1 MRFPYLLLLSFIFLI
16 PSSAMAQHFEKLKF
30 KRSLETEVAPIKSKS
45 PKGAMIRSAI
55 IPGWGQVYNKKY
67 IKALVYLG
75 GEMYFASRYISLDDK
90 IKKITVD
97 GISDS
102 IIEDKEHERN
112 GWLWLLG
119 GGYLLALGDAF
130 VDAHLYGLYD
140 DTKLSVGLRTDD
152 RSGSLQMQLSLTF

>member
-30 KRSLETEVAPIKSKS
+30 KRSLENEVTPIKSKS

-67 IKALVYLG
+67 VKALVYLG
-75 GEMYFASRYISLDDK
+75 GELYFASKYISLNDK
-90 IKKITVD
+90 INKTPD
-97 GISDS
+97 DDISES
-102 IIEDKEHERN
+102 NIEDKEHERN

-119 GGYLLALGDAF
+119 AGYLLALGDAF

-152 RSGSLQMQLSLTF
+152 RSGSLQMQLNFTF

>member
-1 MRFPYLLLLSFIFLI
+1 
-16 PSSAMAQHFEKLKF
+16 MAQHIEKLKF

-75 GEMYFASRYISLDDK
+75 GELYFASRYISLDDK
-90 IKKITVD
+90 INNTPDD
-97 GISDS
+97 GISES
-102 IIEDKEHERN
+102 NIEDKEHERN

-119 GGYLLALGDAF
+119 AGYLLALGDAF

>member
-1 MRFPYLLLLSFIFLI
+1 MRFTILLLLSFIFLI
-16 PSSAMAQHFEKLKF
+16 PSSVMAQHFEKLKF

-90 IKKITVD
+90 IKKMTVD
-97 GISDS
+97 GISEA

>member
-16 PSSAMAQHFEKLKF
+16 PSSVMAQHFEKLKF

-75 GEMYFASRYISLDDK
+75 GEMYFASKYISLDDK
-90 IKKITVD
+90 IKKMTVD
-97 GISDS
+97 GISES

-152 RSGSLQMQLSLTF
+152 RSGYLQMQLSITF

>member
-1 MRFPYLLLLSFIFLI
+1 MRFSTLLLLSFIFLI

-30 KRSLETEVAPIKSKS
+30 KLSSENEVAPIKSKS

-67 IKALVYLG
+67 VKALVYLG

-90 IKKITVD
+90 IKKMADD
-97 GISDS
+97 GIDES

-119 GGYLLALGDAF
+119 AGYLLALGDAF

-152 RSGSLQMQLSLTF
+152 RSGSLQMQMNLTF

>member
-1 MRFPYLLLLSFIFLI
+1 MRFSTLLLLSFIFLI

-30 KRSLETEVAPIKSKS
+30 KRSLENEVAPIKSKS

-67 IKALVYLG
+67 VKALVYLG

-90 IKKITVD
+90 IKKMADD
-97 GISDS
+97 GIDES

-119 GGYLLALGDAF
+119 AGYLLALGDAF

-152 RSGSLQMQLSLTF
+152 RSGSLQMQLNLTF

>member
-1 MRFPYLLLLSFIFLI
+1 
-16 PSSAMAQHFEKLKF
+16 MAQHFEKLKF
-30 KRSLETEVAPIKSKS
+30 KLSLENEVTPIKSKS

-75 GEMYFASRYISLDDK
+75 GELYFASRYISLDDK
-90 IKKITVD
+90 IKKLVD
-97 GISDS
+97 DGEDELT
-102 IIEDKEHERN
+102 IEDKEHERN

-119 GGYLLALGDAF
+119 AGYLLALGDAF

-140 DTKLSVGLRTDD
+140 DKKLSVRLRTVD
-152 RSGSLQMQLSLTF
+152 RSGSLQMQLNFTF

>member
-1 MRFPYLLLLSFIFLI
+1 MRFSTLLLLSFIFLI

-30 KRSLETEVAPIKSKS
+30 KLSSENEVAPIKSKS

-67 IKALVYLG
+67 VKALVYLG

-90 IKKITVD
+90 IKKMADD
-97 GISDS
+97 GIDES

-119 GGYLLALGDAF
+119 AGYLLALGDAF

-152 RSGSLQMQLSLTF
+152 RSGSLQMQLNLTF

>member
-1 MRFPYLLLLSFIFLI
+1 MRFTILLLISFIFLI
-16 PSSAMAQHFEKLKF
+16 PSSVMAQHFEKLKF

-75 GEMYFASRYISLDDK
+75 GELYFASKYISLDDK
-90 IKKITVD
+90 LKKLVD
-97 GISDS
+97 EGENESK
-102 IIEDKEHERN
+102 IEDKEHERN

-152 RSGSLQMQLSLTF
+152 RPGSLQMQLSLTF

>member
-1 MRFPYLLLLSFIFLI
+1 MRFSNLLLLSFIFLI

-30 KRSLETEVAPIKSKS
+30 NLSSETEVAPIKSKS

-67 IKALVYLG
+67 VKALVYLG

-90 IKKITVD
+90 IKKLVD
-97 GISDS
+97 DGEDELT
-102 IIEDKEHERN
+102 IEDKEHERN

-119 GGYLLALGDAF
+119 AGYLLALGDAF

-152 RSGSLQMQLSLTF
+152 RSGSLQMQLNLTF

>member
-1 MRFPYLLLLSFIFLI
+1 MRFSTLLLLSFIFLI

-30 KRSLETEVAPIKSKS
+30 KRSSENEVAPIKSKS

-67 IKALVYLG
+67 VKALVYLG

-90 IKKITVD
+90 IKKMADD
-97 GISDS
+97 GIDES

-119 GGYLLALGDAF
+119 AGYLLALGDAF

-152 RSGSLQMQLSLTF
+152 RSGSLQMQMNLTF

>member
-1 MRFPYLLLLSFIFLI
+1 
-16 PSSAMAQHFEKLKF
+16 MAQHFEKLKF
-30 KRSLETEVAPIKSKS
+30 KLSSENEVAPIKSKS

-67 IKALVYLG
+67 VKALVYLG

-90 IKKITVD
+90 IKKMADD
-97 GISDS
+97 GIDES

-119 GGYLLALGDAF
+119 AGYLLALGDAF

-152 RSGSLQMQLSLTF
+152 RSGSLQMQLNLTF

>member
-119 GGYLLALGDAF
+119 AGYLLALGDAF

-152 RSGSLQMQLSLTF
+152 RSGSLQMQLNLTF

>member
-1 MRFPYLLLLSFIFLI
+1 
-16 PSSAMAQHFEKLKF
+16 MAQHFEKLKF
-30 KRSLETEVAPIKSKS
+30 KRSLENEVTPIKSKS

-67 IKALVYLG
+67 VKALVYLG
-75 GEMYFASRYISLDDK
+75 GELYFASKYISLNDK
-90 IKKITVD
+90 INKTPD
-97 GISDS
+97 DDISES
-102 IIEDKEHERN
+102 NTEDKEHERN

-119 GGYLLALGDAF
+119 AGYLLALGDAF

-152 RSGSLQMQLSLTF
+152 RSGSLQMQMNLTF

>member
-1 MRFPYLLLLSFIFLI
+1 MRFTILLLLSFIFLI
-16 PSSAMAQHFEKLKF
+16 PSSVMAQHIEKLKF

-55 IPGWGQVYNKKY
+55 IPGWGQVYNKKFV
-67 IKALVYLG
+67 KALVYLG
-75 GEMYFASRYISLDDK
+75 GELYFASRYISLDDK
-90 IKKITVD
+90 IKKMADD
-97 GISDS
+97 GTSES

-119 GGYLLALGDAF
+119 AGYLLALGDAF

>member
-30 KRSLETEVAPIKSKS
+30 KRSLENEVTPIKSKS

-67 IKALVYLG
+67 VKALVYLG
-75 GEMYFASRYISLDDK
+75 GELYFASRYISLDDN
-90 IKKITVD
+90 IKKMTDDGVD
-97 GISDS
+97 EL

-119 GGYLLALGDAF
+119 TGYLLALGDAF

-152 RSGSLQMQLSLTF
+152 RSGSLQMQLNFTF

>member
-16 PSSAMAQHFEKLKF
+16 PSSAMVQHFEKLKF

-140 DTKLSVGLRTDD
+140 DTNLSAGIRTDD

>member
-1 MRFPYLLLLSFIFLI
+1 MRFSTLLLLSFIFLI

-30 KRSLETEVAPIKSKS
+30 KRSSENEVAPIKSKS

-67 IKALVYLG
+67 VKALVYLG

-90 IKKITVD
+90 IKKMADD
-97 GISDS
+97 GIDES

-119 GGYLLALGDAF
+119 AGYLLALGDAF

-152 RSGSLQMQLSLTF
+152 RSGSLQMQLNLTF

>member
-30 KRSLETEVAPIKSKS
+30 KLSLENEVTPIKSKS

-55 IPGWGQVYNKKY
+55 FPGWGQVYNKKY
-67 IKALVYLG
+67 TKALVYLG
-75 GEMYFASRYISLDDK
+75 GELYFASRYISLDDK
-90 IKKITVD
+90 IKKLVD
-97 GISDS
+97 DGEDELT
-102 IIEDKEHERN
+102 IEDKEHERN

-119 GGYLLALGDAF
+119 AGYLLALGDAF

-140 DTKLSVGLRTDD
+140 DKKLSVRLRTVD
-152 RSGSLQMQLSLTF
+152 RSGSLQMQLNFTF